1 MTLIAKKLNAKI
13 LNEIEALKKLYAHL
27 YKYGGLGYC
36 AFISIRLRER
46 LLTKGVQTDLVL
58 GRNVRQNELGDKCI
72 LAAVEWVKQMSPDD
86 PSFYGDIRRSHDK
99 RKKPDLTYRG
109 YGHVAVRSE
118 GIIYDPTSDQFGLP
132 ETYPEEM
139 FGEIWEKTFIANRY
153 SLIKDHEFNFKD
165 PVPVDFRTVKIQPNI
180 LTSDWV

>member
-1 MTLIAKKLNAKI
+1 MALTVKI
-13 LNEIEALKKLYAHL
+13 LNQTILREIEALKTLYAHL

-46 LLTKGVQTDLVL
+46 LLVKGISTDLVL
-58 GRNVRQNELGDKCI
+58 GRNVRRNELGDKCI
-72 LAAVEWVKQMSPDD
+72 LAAVAWVDKMSPDD

-99 RKKPDLTYRG
+99 RTKPALERRG
-109 YGHVAVRSE
+109 YGHVAVRYN
-118 GIIYDPTSDQFGLP
+118 GVIYDPTSDQFGLP
-132 ETYPEEM
+132 VTYLESM

-165 PVPVDFRTVKIQPNI
+165 PVPVDFRAVKAPENI
-180 LTSDWV
+180 LTSDWI